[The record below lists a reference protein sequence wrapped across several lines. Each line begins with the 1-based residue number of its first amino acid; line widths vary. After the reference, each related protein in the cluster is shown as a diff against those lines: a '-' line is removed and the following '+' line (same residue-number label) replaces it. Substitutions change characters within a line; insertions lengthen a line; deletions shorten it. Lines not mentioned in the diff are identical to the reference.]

1 MTSFHPCMHIITI
14 TTIQVGNGFIASI
27 VDFSSMHV
35 SGFFNG
41 GCGSVTKAHLPS
53 VSGITVTNAIKNLT
67 QAALDMGN
75 GMFVRRLHIPVTA
88 TAVVDAAAAEP
99 AADPAAAPPT
109 MVVVEQRI
117 FAHRV
122 RMNVMVTE
130 FEIVD
135 DGGEEEVTLELSTLF
150 DPLCGPL
157 PPPPP
162 APPSPVWYVAQE

>member
-1 MTSFHPCMHIITI
+1 M
-14 TTIQVGNGFIASI
+14 ASI
-27 VDFSSMHV
+27 IDFSSLHV

-41 GCGSVTKAHLPS
+41 GCGAVSKTHLPS
-53 VSGITVTNAIKNLT
+53 VTGITVTNAIKNQT
-67 QAALDMGN
+67 QAALDMAR
-75 GMFVRRLHIPVTA
+75 GMFVRRLHIPVA
-88 TAVVDAAAAEP
+88 AVPTAV
-99 AADPAAAPPT
+99 PT
-109 MVVVEQRI
+109 VVVVEQRI

-135 DGGEEEVTLELSTLF
+135 AGGGEEVTLELSTLF

-162 APPSPVWYVAQE
+162 TPPSPVWYAQDPFLY